1 MKTTLFVTG
10 ASSGIGAAVVASL
23 PDYIG
28 RTVTFSR
35 TAAPGE
41 WIKTDLSDPR
51 SWQSVT
57 DKIDSVLERDQPG
70 HAIFFHCSGIMVP
83 AAGLAEADPRQYL
96 AAVLLNFASGP
107 VLGQAFLTACTQR
120 GIRATLLLC
129 GSPAAHK
136 VVPATSHYSG
146 GKAALEQWGRC
157 AAVEQSPQSGNRVI
171 TVVPY
176 AVLTDM
182 VRDVME
188 KDPAKVPLV
197 NYFRQ
202 VEADDG
208 FATAQTTAGHIWTVI
223 DSARN
228 GDVLP
233 VGAVPIG
240 AQTP

>member
-1 MKTTLFVTG
+1 MTTALFVTG
-10 ASSGIGAAVVASL
+10 ASSGIGAAMLDAR
-23 PDYIG
+23 PDHVT
-28 RTVTFSR
+28 RAVTFSR
-35 TAAPGE
+35 SAAAGE
-41 WIKTDLSDPR
+41 WIKADLSDPQ
-51 SWQSVT
+51 SWPAVGQAT
-57 DKIDSVLERDQPG
+57 ERLLQQDQPE

-136 VVPATSHYSG
+136 VVPATSHYSA

-182 VRDVME
+182 VRDVMA
-188 KDPAKVPLV
+188 KDPARVPLA

-208 FATAQTTAGHIWTVI
+208 FATAQTTAGHIWAAI

-228 GDVLP
+228 GDVIP
-233 VGAVPIG
+233 VGAVPIE